1 MEAQQIRLHINELVK
16 GIEDEDFLK
25 ACHEAVE
32 GIAKAYRRVA
42 GKSNGAKSPAK
53 TARKK
58 NAPAVPSGGESG
70 MEANAE
76 AEKPQPHDLS
86 LVFLANEVFKGSEP
100 APPEASVAFR
110 RALLKSASKLPTLQN
125 PL

>member
-16 GIEDEDFLK
+16 GIEDEAFLK

-53 TARKK
+53 TAFQTG
-58 NAPAVPSGGESG
+58 AG
-70 MEANAE
+70 
-76 AEKPQPHDLS
+76 AEKPLPHDLPGIQQS
-86 LVFLANEVFKGSEP
+86 LAENERSPLAATPEGFFL
-100 APPEASVAFR
+100 
-110 RALLKSASKLPTLQN
+110 
-125 PL
+125 